1 MGYAEAKE
9 VYKTKY
15 GKTLRNSWIAHVLD
29 IHGKTRRKAPSRK
42 GDYKYPCP
50 SNVRP
55 KLEKIL
61 KEQKMI

>member
-29 IHGKTRRKAPSRK
+29 IHGRPQDGHLVGMAITNTRVLNPL
-42 GDYKYPCP
+42 
-50 SNVRP
+50 N
-55 KLEKIL
+55 LIL
-61 KEQKMI
+61 KMS

>member
-29 IHGKTRRKAPSRK
+29 IHGKTTRGHLVGMAITNTRVLNPL
-42 GDYKYPCP
+42 
-50 SNVRP
+50 N
-55 KLEKIL
+55 LIL
-61 KEQKMI
+61 KMS

>member
-15 GKTLRNSWIAHVLD
+15 GKTLRNLWIAHVLD
-29 IHGKTRRKAPSRK
+29 IHGKTTRRSPSRD

-50 SNVRP
+50 ESIKSN
-55 KLEKIL
+55 LEDVL
-61 KEQKMI
+61 KSLKMI